1 MQDRVDINRVHPEL
15 RNGLNMMPGGNFTRE
30 MLPVIRK
37 MGGMPLQAVPEDP
50 SIKIYNRLIPG
61 PKDAPEVRV
70 RIYEPLNKQPKA
82 PGILYIH
89 GGGYIVG
96 TPEMTDGSC
105 IHMVQ
110 EIGCV
115 VVSVDYRLSPD
126 TPYPGPLEDC
136 YAALE
141 WFSSSADTL
150 GVDAGN
156 IAVAGGSAGGGLTAG
171 LALLA
176 RDRKGPKIVFQAPLY
191 PMIDDRNITPSS
203 YEIVD
208 TRFWNRAKN
217 EFGWEMYLGPLYK
230 GDVPIYA
237 APARAEDLSGLP
249 PCYTLVGELDL
260 FRDETIDYCARLL
273 RAGVPTELHV
283 FPGCYHG
290 FDMNVSTEIGKRV
303 ENEIIQALKR
313 ALIK

>member
-105 IHMVQ
+105 IY
-110 EIGCV
+110 I
-115 VVSVDYRLSPD
+115 
-126 TPYPGPLEDC
+126 
-136 YAALE
+136 
-141 WFSSSADTL
+141 WF
-150 GVDAGN
+150 
-156 IAVAGGSAGGGLTAG
+156 
-171 LALLA
+171 
-176 RDRKGPKIVFQAPLY
+176 RK
-191 PMIDDRNITPSS
+191 
-203 YEIVD
+203 
-208 TRFWNRAKN
+208 
-217 EFGWEMYLGPLYK
+217 
-230 GDVPIYA
+230 
-237 APARAEDLSGLP
+237 
-249 PCYTLVGELDL
+249 
-260 FRDETIDYCARLL
+260 
-273 RAGVPTELHV
+273 
-283 FPGCYHG
+283 
-290 FDMNVSTEIGKRV
+290 
-303 ENEIIQALKR
+303 
-313 ALIK
+313 